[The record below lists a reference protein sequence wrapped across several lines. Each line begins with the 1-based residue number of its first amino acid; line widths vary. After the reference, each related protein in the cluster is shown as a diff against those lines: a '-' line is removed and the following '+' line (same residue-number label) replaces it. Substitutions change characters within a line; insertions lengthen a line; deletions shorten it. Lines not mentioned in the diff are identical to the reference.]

1 MEHNENENWL
11 KISDIIPERATP
23 MLRQYLR
30 AKAESG
36 DSLLFFRMGDFF
48 EMFFEDAFEA
58 SQILG
63 IALTSRDGESKEG
76 KVPMCGVPVRS
87 INHYLSRLIK
97 AGKTVTIC
105 EQVEDPKL
113 ARGIVKRAVVRT
125 VTPGTVIEPELLDEG
140 ANNYLGALYVG
151 EQRAGLALVDISTGQ
166 FLSSELNPPYERT
179 LADELTRLTISEL
192 LIPENISKDIE
203 QLLHNSFPNL
213 TLTKIA
219 NDKFDTELCTEKIQ
233 RYYGLST
240 LRGLDLD
247 NSPELTS
254 AVGAVLQYVLQTQ
267 RDSTPFLDLPRV
279 YKPSNFVI
287 IDSNTQR
294 NLELTESLYD
304 HSKQGTLLGVL
315 DRTLTPMGSR
325 KLRQWIHYPLQQI
338 DEIALRLDA
347 IEELKNN
354 GEFRLLL
361 QEQLKG
367 FGDLERLLGRITA
380 QTTNPRDI
388 RALCY
393 CLKRLPRLKKLLE
406 HCESEL
412 LKNVYENIDELPELV
427 RCIESAITESPPAS
441 LSEGGIIKDGYNAQ
455 LDHLRSLMRGGRE
468 WIATLQKKERE
479 RTGIQTL
486 KIGYNKVFGYYIE
499 VSKGQAPLVPPDF
512 IRKQT
517 LVNAE
522 RFVTPELKSR
532 EEEIL
537 TAEERSIALEE
548 ELFVEVRKTVS
559 AEAKRIQKNSEN
571 TALLDVLLSLSELA
585 SSQNYAKPQVNSS
598 DEIVIIGGRHPV
610 IETLLGPGSFVPND
624 TYLNT
629 REKRLMI
636 VTGPNMAG
644 KSTYLRQ
651 VALITLMAQIGSFV
665 PAESAKIG
673 VVDRI
678 YTRVG
683 ASDNLARGEST
694 FMIEMIETANILNT
708 ATQRSLLVLDEIG
721 RGTSTY
727 DGISIAWAVAEFIHD
742 RIQARALFATHYHEL
757 TELTK
762 SLHGAVNMNVGVREY
777 KDRIVF
783 LYRLFEGAADHSYG
797 IHVAKLAG
805 LPTSVIHRAHEIMDS
820 LESGQFESKEET
832 QQLPLFD
839 SYAASH
845 ASPLEEELQKID
857 PDQLSPKEALD
868 ILYHLK
874 RMTNTPRHQK

>member
-1 MEHNENENWL
+1 MDKKEKDNWL

-36 DSLLFFRMGDFF
+36 DSLLLFRMGDFF
-48 EMFFEDAFEA
+48 ELFFDDAIEA

-87 INHYLSRLIK
+87 VNQYLLRLIK

-105 EQVEDPKL
+105 EQIEDPKL
-113 ARGIVKRAVVRT
+113 ARGIVKRAIVRT
-125 VTPGTVIEPELLDEG
+125 VTPGTIIEPELLDER
-140 ANNYLGALYVG
+140 ANNYLGALYIG
-151 EQRAGLALVDISTGQ
+151 DEKAGLALVDISTGE
-166 FLSSELNPPYERT
+166 FLASELQPPLERT
-179 LADELTRLTISEL
+179 LTDELTRLTISEL
-192 LIPENISKDIE
+192 LLPDNIPREIE
-203 QLLHNSFPNL
+203 QCI
-213 TLTKIA
+213 TLTFPTLTRTQLPV
-219 NDKFDTELCTEKIQ
+219 DKYDVELATEHIL

-240 LRGLDLD
+240 LRGLGIKD
-247 NSPELTS
+247 SKELTL
-254 AVGAVLQYVLQTQ
+254 AVGTVLQYVLQTQ
-267 RDSTPFLDLPRV
+267 RDSTPYLDLPRI
-279 YKPSNFVI
+279 YTPSDFVI
-287 IDSNTQR
+287 LDSNTQR
-294 NLELTESLYD
+294 NLELVESLYD
-304 HSKQGTLLGVL
+304 RTKQGTLLGVL

-325 KLRQWIHYPLQQI
+325 KLRQWIHYPLQKI
-338 DEIALRLDA
+338 DEITARLDA
-347 IEELKNN
+347 IEELINN
-354 GEFRLLL
+354 SNL
-361 QEQLKG
+361 QVTLREYLKG

-380 QTTNPRDI
+380 QTSNPRDL
-388 RALCY
+388 RALCH
-393 CLKRLPRLKKLLE
+393 CLKVIPRLKISLE
-406 HCESEL
+406 ACETTL
-412 LKNVYENIDELPELV
+412 LKEIFTTINELPETV
-427 RCIESAITESPPAS
+427 RCIDSAIMESPPAV

-499 VSKGQAPLVPPDF
+499 VSKGQTSLVPQDY

-517 LVNAE
+517 LVNGE
-522 RFVTPELKSR
+522 RYVTPELKSR

-537 TAEERSIALEE
+537 TAEERSVALEE
-548 ELFVEVRKTVS
+548 ELFIEIRNQVS
-559 AEAKRIQKNSEN
+559 AEAKRIQKNSEAI
-571 TALLDVLLSLSELA
+571 ALLDVLLSLAEVAISN
-585 SSQNYAKPQVNSS
+585 NYTKPQINSS
-598 DEIVIIGGRHPV
+598 DEIIITGGRHPV

-629 REKRLMI
+629 QEKRLMI
-636 VTGPNMAG
+636 ITGPNMAG

-665 PAESAKIG
+665 PADSAKIG

-694 FMIEMIETANILNT
+694 FMVEMIETANILNT
-708 ATQRSLLVLDEIG
+708 ATRRSLLVLDEIG

-727 DGISIAWAVAEFIHD
+727 DGISIAWAVAEYIHD

-762 SLHGAVNMNVGVREY
+762 HLEGAVNMNVGVREY
-777 KDRIVF
+777 KDKIVF
-783 LYRLFEGAADHSYG
+783 LYRLFEGASDHSYG

-805 LPTSVIHRAHEIMDS
+805 LPPNVIHRAHEIMDS
-820 LESGQFESKEET
+820 LESGQFATQNTE
-832 QQLPLFD
+832 QQLLLFD
-839 SYAASH
+839 TKETH
-845 ASPLEEELQKID
+845 HPCQIEEELEKID
-857 PDQLSPKEALD
+857 PDHLSPKEALD

-874 RMTNTPRHQK
+874 RMSNTPRQK